1 MEQIEQQ
8 QTQTSGKGKKII
20 LIGLGVLATGT
31 LGYFG
36 YEYWKKKK
44 EKAADDAP
52 PELDLA
58 PPSKSSFSLPST
70 TPKRNDDFP
79 LKKGSKG
86 SKVKQVQEVLLS
98 KVGKDILGKAGADGD
113 FGSKTE
119 AALVKAGYP
128 TSIDENTFN
137 VIVQGSDSGN
147 SSSSNES
154 GGLNADATATDLYNA
169 ATKKN
174 FLNALKSL
182 QKMQTKDD
190 YTSVSE
196 SFKNNFH
203 INGVRQTLVN
213 GLLNSFTDAKQKQT
227 IRLQFIRMGLNYD
240 GKKWSLSGLDTASI
254 ITKQAT
260 IVWEHPHKGIKVP
273 ANMVLG
279 KEVAKRGK
287 HTLFENNGKHFLVDT
302 QNVTII

>member
-1 MEQIEQQ
+1 MDQTLYQ
-8 QTQTSGKGKKII
+8 QTQPGKGKKIL
-20 LIGLGVLATGT
+20 LISLGILATGT

-36 YEYWKKKK
+36 YEHWKKKK

-58 PPSKSSFSLPST
+58 PPSKSSFSLPT
-70 TPKRNDDFP
+70 ATPKRNDDFP

-86 SKVKQVQEVLLS
+86 ARVKQVQETLIS
-98 KVGKDILGKAGADGD
+98 KLGKDILGKAGADGD

-137 VIVQGSDSGN
+137 VIVQGNDSSNSN
-147 SSSSNES
+147 SSDS
-154 GGLNADATATDLYNA
+154 GGLNVDATATDLYNA

-174 FLNALKSL
+174 FLSALKSL

-196 SFKNNFH
+196 SLKNNYR

-213 GLLNSFTDAKQKQT
+213 GMLNSFTDAKQKQT

-240 GKKWSLSGLDTASI
+240 GKKWSLSGLDTSSI

-260 IVWEHPHKGIKVP
+260 IVWEHPRKGIKVP

-279 KEVAKRGK
+279 KEVAQRGK

-302 QNVTII
+302 QSVTII